1 MFTALAPSGV
11 WGEKNTT
18 SIRLHH
24 SFKFYNR
31 KMDERKLLFHLII
44 FLSINLSACKAAN
57 TEIPV
62 PESKSRVY
70 YVASTGNDSN
80 SGTLNEPLRN
90 INTAINK
97 VVPGDTVIVRGG
109 KYSELIAINKSG
121 AKNKQITIKA
131 YPGERPA
138 IDGSSTIVAGW
149 MALVTMK
156 DVRYVSLEGF
166 DICNLSGAAPNI
178 DPEGISIT
186 GDSHDIQIRNCNI
199 YNIKNQFPKFGDGGW
214 RSAHAIFVLGNGTSA
229 ITNLTITGCSI
240 HDTQTGTSESV
251 TLAGNIDG
259 FTFSH
264 NKIYDIENIG
274 IIIAGGDNLNP
285 SGNLATNFARN
296 GVVSDNELYNNSHTR
311 SPEVWGATSYGAI
324 AIYVCG
330 GANTIIERN
339 KVYNC
344 DRGIGLVSESNK
356 LATKSCI
363 VRNNFVYNC
372 WRTGIY
378 MGDYLNYTSGGTK
391 NCYVVNNT
399 LAFNDKVLGY
409 FNEVEGEIR
418 LTENCL
424 DNVIR
429 NNIIYAG
436 KNDVFIHKYTTTGSN
451 NTIDNNLYYT
461 SGTTK
466 WIWNGTD
473 YTDFAEWKK
482 ACAGDANSTNDI
494 DPVLVNTISPDLHIQ
509 SSSPA
514 KNSGLV
520 ISTDINGATDIDGQ
534 QRIVNNQISKGA
546 NQ

>member
-1 MFTALAPSGV
+1 
-11 WGEKNTT
+11 
-18 SIRLHH
+18 
-24 SFKFYNR
+24 
-31 KMDERKLLFHLII
+31 MDVKKLLIYLNL
-44 FLSINLSACKAAN
+44 FLSINLSACKAES

-62 PESKSRVY
+62 PEAKSRIY

-80 SGTLNEPLRN
+80 SGTLNEPLKS
-90 INTAINK
+90 INTAIGK
-97 VVPGDTVIVRGG
+97 VVPGDTVVVRGG

-121 AKNKQITIKA
+121 AKNKLITIKA
-131 YPGERPA
+131 YPGETPA

-156 DVRYVSLEGF
+156 DVRYISLEGF
-166 DICNLSGAAPNI
+166 DICNLSGTAPNI

-199 YNIKNQFPKFGDGGW
+199 YNIKNHFPKFGDGGW

-259 FTFSH
+259 FTLSH

-296 GVVSDNELYNNSHTR
+296 GLVSDNELYNNSHTR
-311 SPEVWGATSYGAI
+311 SPEVWGPTSYGAI

-356 LATKSCI
+356 LATKSCL

-378 MGDYLNYTSGGTK
+378 MGDYLNYTSGGTDG
-391 NCYVVNNT
+391 CYVVNNT
-399 LAFNDKVLGY
+399 LLFNNAVVGAFG
-409 FNEVEGEIR
+409 EIEGEIR
-418 LTENCL
+418 LTENCT
-424 DNVIR
+424 NSVIR
-429 NNIIYAG
+429 NNIIYARPT
-436 KNDVFIHKYTTTGSN
+436 DVFIHKYTSTGKN
-451 NTIDNNLYYT
+451 NVIDYNLYYT
-461 SGTTK
+461 AGTPK
-466 WIWNGTD
+466 WIWDGKEYSGYD
-473 YTDFAEWKK
+473 AWKA
-482 ACAGDANSTNDI
+482 ACSGDANSTNGI
-494 DPVLVNTISPDLHIQ
+494 DPLLQSTTLPDLHIQ
-509 SSSPA
+509 STSSA
-514 KNSGLV
+514 KNSGTV
-520 ISTDINGATDIDGQ
+520 ISAEINGTTDIDGNA
-534 QRIVNNQISKGA
+534 RIVNAKISKGA
-546 NQ
+546 HQK